1 MKITWRP
8 WQPADAATLRD
19 ILNNPR
25 ILKNLGD
32 GVPYPYT
39 EADAAAYIERMQR
52 ADA

>member
-32 GVPYPYT
+32 GVPYP
-39 EADAAAYIERMQR
+39 
-52 ADA
+52 